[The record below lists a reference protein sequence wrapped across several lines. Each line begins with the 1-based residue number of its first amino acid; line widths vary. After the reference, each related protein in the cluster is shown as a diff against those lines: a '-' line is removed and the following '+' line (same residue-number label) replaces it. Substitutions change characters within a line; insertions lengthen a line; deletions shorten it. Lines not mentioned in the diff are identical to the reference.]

1 MSGPIM
7 KDALFQAHLDRTMSY
22 ATYAGADVAEC
33 RSAAARIQGSD
44 IHGWRCEWLLAAGRA
59 KTAAMEAV
67 SAGDPAT
74 ARDAWFRASNY
85 FRTAGVFT
93 LDRHGVRRLRDTH
106 AAEVAAFRR
115 GAALLERPP
124 LELEIPYED
133 TTLPGYF
140 FSAGEGA
147 RPTLIVTNGY
157 DGTAEELYF
166 NNAAAGLAHGFHVL
180 VFDGP
185 GQGSMIIERG
195 VPFRPDWERV
205 ITPVVDHALTL
216 PGVDP
221 DALVLVG
228 LSFGGYLAPRAA
240 TAEPRIAACVSD
252 CGPYDLMDVTA
263 ARFPGPLGRGVRNSS
278 GLLHRIACRLATK
291 VMRKPTAGW
300 ALRRNLLVHDVES
313 VDEFFELSRHYTL
326 RGREGLIFCPTFVC
340 SGELDDL
347 SAAARQLAARLGC
360 EHEYVEFR
368 AADGAGEHCHAG
380 ARTQYHERVFTWLD
394 HVLTADR
401 AVA

>member
-1 MSGPIM
+1 MPTSQTDP
-7 KDALFQAHLDRTMSY
+7 LFQANLDRTSGY
-22 ATYAGADVAEC
+22 ATYDGADVEEC
-33 RSAAARIQGSD
+33 
-44 IHGWRCEWLLAAGRA
+44 L
-59 KTAAMEAV
+59 KTA
-67 SAGDPAT
+67 SRINAGDTREWRRQWLMAADREKATAEAAEVTGDTAT
-74 ARDAWFRASNY
+74 ARGAWFRASNY
-85 FRTAGVFT
+85 YRTAGVFT
-93 LDRHGVRRLRDTH
+93 LDRGGLHLLRDSH
-106 AAEVAAFRR
+106 ASEVAAFRR
-115 GAALLERPP
+115 GAAMLERPP
-124 LELEIPYED
+124 LALEIPYED

-140 FSAGEGA
+140 FSAGEGT

-166 NNAAAGLAHGFHVL
+166 NNAAAALHRGYHVL
-180 VFDGP
+180 VYDGP
-185 GQGSMIIERG
+185 GQGTMIIDRG
-195 VPFRPDWERV
+195 APFRPDWENV
-205 ITPVVDHALTL
+205 VTPVVDHALTL

-263 ARFPGPLGRGVRNSS
+263 AKFPGPLARGVRNGS
-278 GLLHRIACRLATK
+278 GLRHGVACRIATA
-291 VMRKPTAGW
+291 VMDKPTAGW
-300 ALRRNLLVHDVES
+300 ALRRNLLVHDVQN
-313 VDEFFELSRHYTL
+313 VGEFFELAHQYTL
-326 RGREGLIFCPTFVC
+326 RGREELIFCPTFVC
-340 SGELDDL
+340 HGELDDL
-347 SAAARQLAARLGC
+347 SAAAPRLVAQLDC

-380 ARTQYHERVFTWLD
+380 ARSVYHERVFTWLD